1 MCHSRDLQTHEDSFE
16 HFGIKTNVIAF
27 SGNGVIRQSVEK
39 VQLENSKKAH
49 AHGDLSK
56 SPIFNSLPE
65 TVTGTKNII

>member
-16 HFGIKTNVIAF
+16 YFGIKTNAIVF

-39 VQLENSKKAH
+39 VQFRNSKKAH

-56 SPIFNSLPE
+56 NPIFNPLPE
-65 TVTGTKNII
+65 TVTGIKNII